1 MQGVVVGCTK
11 APSALSHA
19 GAAALHQDSPN
30 SYSVRDYLTCSSRC
44 ESTSGRVG
52 TDSSHISQLHLP
64 QRFRRDE
71 FSSARWI
78 FHLARF
84 THSRLILHA
93 CAGVWPRAVPPPVL
107 PSGQARSSF
116 QTPNLKQ
123 KQPGA
128 HVRKYSVWNACRSSG
143 PAVRRLDDLDLPRLR
158 LVLGSNTSSS

>member
-1 MQGVVVGCTK
+1 MATYTTDTSVTLGCPLSLSQVVQGVVVGCTK

-19 GAAALHQDSPN
+19 DAAALHQDSPN

-107 PSGQARSSF
+107 PSWQARSSF

-123 KQPGA
+123 KQPHSSRQRSRSIMLDG
-128 HVRKYSVWNACRSSG
+128 VRA
-143 PAVRRLDDLDLPRLR
+143 
-158 LVLGSNTSSS
+158 